1 MNTKDPIEELFRD
14 NQHGLDEKPRDL
26 LWDRIEERLDEKPEA
41 KKKTKV
47 WKYAIAACL
56 IVGISLAGFIL
67 INQNFAPEYP
77 EESIIVLEYE
87 MNEQIGT
94 EILDQ
99 LEEKNNSIAT
109 TQSHA
114 PAPEISDSKPLETA
128 SLPMKSPKKTEE
140 ISAYDASDSFTQ
152 ALEEKKLEEI
162 VLLPHPKAP
171 IAKEKAVFYKE
182 SIPEEIEGNIL
193 METANFEE
201 RRLGNKTDK
210 TIANVKT
217 QSASADLKPIP
228 FKLENETIYY
238 FVEKQTQDSVVLM
251 NQEVNYPT
259 KIILSKNQN
268 QMIQIQ
274 YFGKETEQ
282 NKEESKQILEY
293 VQKNKNQIA
302 VDLGL

>member
-77 EESIIVLEYE
+77 EESIIVLECE

-114 PAPEISDSKPLETA
+114 PALEISDSKPLETA

-162 VLLPHPKAP
+162 VLLPHQKAP
-171 IAKEKAVFYKE
+171 VAKEKAVFYKE

-193 METANFEE
+193 MEAANFEE
-201 RRLGNKTDK
+201 RRLGNKADK